1 MVDRASVVVGFGVL
15 FMLFNST
22 FQQLVVP
29 LSSSIERVSLI
40 QLRSSLGL
48 RSRDWPVKA
57 DPCLVWVGVYC
68 QNGRVIGINISGFK
82 RTRIAAQNPQ
92 FAVDSLANFTL
103 LASFNASMFLLPA
116 PIPDWFGLS
125 LTSLQVLDLRS
136 CSITGAIP
144 SSFGNLTNLTSL
156 YLSDNV
162 LDGIIPSSFGQLSRL
177 SVLDLSQNSLTGFI
191 PLSVASLM
199 NLTLL
204 NMSSN
209 LLSGII
215 PPAIGSLSKLQYLN
229 LSNNNLSSSIPAQL
243 GDLSSL
249 VDLDLSS
256 NSFSGSVS
264 ADLRGLRNLK
274 KMVIGNNLLTG
285 SLPDDLFPALTQLQF
300 ILLNHNDF
308 TGGLPDILWSMPEL
322 RFLDVSANN
331 VTGTLPSINLNSI
344 ATTAVLNLS
353 QNTFY
358 GGLTSV
364 LRRFNFIDLSGNYFE
379 GLVPDYAPSNA
390 FLIRNCLQNMSTQR
404 SSAECASFYNERAL
418 QFDNFGFP
426 NTTQPPPAKPSPK
439 SHKNLIILAGVL
451 GGVGCIAILVI
462 VMVLLFVCTCKSVTN
477 RRGRGVGPI
486 PVGGSSPP
494 PGLSSKLSSPGEAF
508 TYQQILQATDNFND
522 VNLRKY
528 GHSGDLFQGMFEDG
542 IRVVIKKIDLLSVKK
557 EAYMRELNFFSKIS
571 HTRLVPL
578 LGHCLENENEK
589 YLVYKYMPNG
599 DLSSSLYRKT
609 NSEDGS
615 LQSLD
620 WITRLKIAIG
630 AAEGL
635 SYLHHECS
643 PALVHSWIQSYPLLS
658 SSLSVSANLI
668 VRGIFW
674 QHTRRVAHC
683 RYVFKFD
690 DVVRRSVQLGHVQA
704 SSILLDDKFEVRLGS
719 LSEVCA
725 QEGENHQ
732 SKITR
737 LLRLPSTCEQGTFG
751 SPSATCAYDVY
762 CFGKVLLEL
771 VTGKLGISASSEAKM
786 KDWLEETLPYISIY
800 DKELVTNIVD
810 PSLIVDED
818 LLEEVWAMAIVARSC
833 LNPKPSRRPLMRYI
847 LKALESPLKVVR
859 EEHISS
865 ARLRT
870 TSSRRSWNAALFES
884 FRTSSS
890 DIVVVPISK
899 ADGGGHYSSSTRQ
912 QSKEIFPEPSDE
924 HDIERPNED

>member
-1 MVDRASVVVGFGVL
+1 MVDRASVVVGFGIL

-29 LSSSIERVSLI
+29 LSSRIERVSLI

-256 NSFSGSVS
+256 NSFSGS
-264 ADLRGLRNLK
+264 
-274 KMVIGNNLLTG
+274 
-285 SLPDDLFPALTQLQF
+285 
-300 ILLNHNDF
+300 
-308 TGGLPDILWSMPEL
+308 
-322 RFLDVSANN
+322 
-331 VTGTLPSINLNSI
+331 
-344 ATTAVLNLS
+344 
-353 QNTFY
+353 
-358 GGLTSV
+358 
-364 LRRFNFIDLSGNYFE
+364 
-379 GLVPDYAPSNA
+379 
-390 FLIRNCLQNMSTQR
+390 R
-404 SSAECASFYNERAL
+404 SSAECASFYNERGL

-557 EAYMRELNFFSKIS
+557 EAYMKELNFFSKIS

-643 PALVHSWIQSYPLLS
+643 PALVH
-658 SSLSVSANLI
+658 
-668 VRGIFW
+668 R
-674 QHTRRVAHC
+674 
-683 RYVFKFD
+683 D
-690 DVVRRSVQLGHVQA
+690 VQA

-884 FRTSSS
+884 WRTSSS
-890 DIVVVPISK
+890 DVVVVPISK